1 MSEIMKVFTRPFEPD
16 AICALRKGA
25 DCRTSDYC
33 KWLLGDRINK
43 QPPCLS
49 DAESKTLERWYG
61 ECEKLFNEAER
72 LALSGE
78 DRKGLA
84 FDDLKKRSLALAD
97 EVFSRQD
104 RGLVFGRVAQ
114 VFDYVSSRGVKPKI
128 VSRSASHGQNQ
139 EKDIELH
146 WESYPRLNPEKFRA
160 LIEIE
165 KFAGWD
171 PPLPEELARAKES
184 FLTEYPTNQELVQMA
199 ESNGRLY
206 RELRNYAYRAGALK
220 NGKEILLGQMKRAG
234 IPDLHHNKIIE
245 SFERGRAATMRR
257 REAKAFKK
265 TMSTKSAAG
274 KTHVQKSTKAA
285 KPPQFKTAVAPF
297 DVKTFGIHPN
307 SILNLKPARRWS
319 IVADETGSLF
329 DNDAFDFKKDAGYYV
344 FVLVPDYAVL
354 PKLQSGWH
362 AVKQPLKALISAA
375 EDLAKSGCGV
385 IGIPVGGLYPTN
397 RQLWFSCIETL
408 LDIVLRVLPVDGKTE
423 VNLCVEQRGAA
434 DSRNADLL
442 GKTADDAMYHLSL
455 VNPGKAKSICLS
467 AAFISKT
474 GCPFNGYADLVAFS
488 MGCAK
493 TTRQVLG
500 KFGWEGPCLISDSPD
515 AVQAFRRCLDLVHQG
530 GVLPVADWNVLVQ
543 SRDAQAVGSLIGAL
557 LRTFGEEAR
566 KDVALWRQYLDYV
579 MAHLDSKAIRM
590 SVLKP
595 QIAWLKEYEPD
606 AAQLPPRLRLLW
618 LTAQLAESNHL
629 GGTKFGAELHER
641 AFVELCERLKD
652 EDAPLTCFAALH
664 LAVEK
669 TDSFEF
675 DVAKDIL
682 KPWERERVAVPG
694 LRYHAQVLSS
704 LGQHAAFLGDN
715 EKALDYFKKAMDE
728 FGQLSSDW
736 QRDFDQTCAY
746 AVIAAMDAKSLDLER
761 LMSLYLYGGEWSE
774 ETMVDKAKQLSA
786 VGEGEPDSK
795 YAHAIL
801 LRYLV
806 TLPADNPIRSA
817 FLADSAKWQWSEDG
831 HPWELIAFYRA
842 LLLPQDDPAR
852 SEWLR
857 RGYNLC
863 ANGGP
868 TLKAIAVVILGA
880 LLYDGAASRD
890 EYVAKVEEV
899 INLLPNLGKVRASAL
914 LAHTDKPLPPLELAA
929 KVLPFNFR

>member
-1 MSEIMKVFTRPFEPD
+1 MKEILNTHFIAVGPSSGML
-16 AICALRKGA
+16 A
-25 DCRTSDYC
+25 DYC
-33 KWLLGDRINK
+33 KRLLKSRKSTGVIPK
-43 QPPCLS
+43 GLS
-49 DAESKTLERWYG
+49 PIECQKAEDWFGR
-61 ECEKLFNEAER
+61 CEKLFEEAER
-72 LALSGE
+72 LANSGE

-84 FDDLKKRSLALAD
+84 FDDLKRRSLALAD
-97 EVFSRQD
+97 EVFSGPD
-104 RGLVFGRVAQ
+104 RGAVFGRVAQ
-114 VFDYVSSRGVKPKI
+114 AFDAALSGGKPKKP
-128 VSRSASHGQNQ
+128 SRQKSCGQNA
-139 EKDIELH
+139 IEEIDGH
-146 WESYPRLNPEKFRA
+146 WEPYPPLSPAKSWALN
-160 LIEIE
+160 EIQ

-171 PPLPEELARAKES
+171 PPATENLDAAKES
-184 FLTEYPTNQELVQMA
+184 FLEKFPADRELVQMA
-199 ESNGRLY
+199 EFNGSLY
-206 RELRNYAYRAGALK
+206 RELRNFAYRTGALK
-220 NGKEILLGQMKRAG
+220 NGKNILLEQMSKAG
-234 IPDLHHNKIIE
+234 IPGRHHNKILE
-245 SFERGRAATMRR
+245 SFERGRVAAMRW

-265 TMSTKSAAG
+265 TMPTTSVAG
-274 KTHVQKSTKAA
+274 KAQGQRSVKTA
-285 KPPQFKTAVAPF
+285 KTPQFKAASAPI
-297 DVKTFGIHPN
+297 DVKASGIHPN
-307 SILNLKPARRWS
+307 SILNLKPARRWT

-329 DNDAFDFKKDAGYYV
+329 GNDAFDSKKGAGYYV
-344 FVLVPDYAVL
+344 FVLVPDYAGL

-362 AVKQPLKALISAA
+362 AVNQPLKALVSAG
-375 EDLAKSGCGV
+375 ENLVKSGCGI

-442 GKTADDAMYHLSL
+442 DKTADDAMYHLSL
-455 VNPGKAKSICLS
+455 CNSAKAKEMRLG
-467 AAFISKT
+467 ARFIAKT
-474 GCPFNGYADLVAFS
+474 ENPYNGYADLVAFS
-488 MGCAK
+488 HGCSKDVKA
-493 TTRQVLG
+493 VLG
-500 KFGWEGPCLISDSPD
+500 GFGWEGPCLIPSD
-515 AVQAFRRCLDLVHQG
+515 ANVVQTFRRCLDLVHQG
-530 GVLPVADWNVLVQ
+530 RVIPVDDWNVLVR
-543 SRDAQAVGSLIGAL
+543 SHDAQAVGSLIGAL

-566 KDVALWRQYLDYV
+566 KNVTLWRQYLDYV

-590 SVLKP
+590 SVLGP

-641 AFVELCERLKD
+641 EFVELCERLKD

-669 TDSFEF
+669 TDAFEF
-675 DVAKDIL
+675 GVARDIL

-704 LGQHAAFLGDN
+704 LGQHTAFLGDN

-728 FGQLSSDW
+728 FGRLSSDW

-746 AVIAAMDAKSLDLER
+746 AVIAAMDAKSPDFER

-774 ETMVDKAKQLSA
+774 ETMVDMAHQLAA
-786 VGEGEPDSK
+786 VGEDEPDSK

-806 TLPADNPIRSA
+806 TLPADNPIRSTY
-817 FLADSAKWQWSEDG
+817 LADSAKWQWSEDS

-852 SEWLR
+852 CEWLWK
-857 RGYNLC
+857 GYNLC

-868 TLKAIAVVILGA
+868 TLKAISAVILGA
-880 LLYDGAASRD
+880 LLHDGVATRD
-890 EYVAKVEEV
+890 EYMAKVEEV
-899 INLLPNLGKVRASAL
+899 INILPNIGKSRASAL
-914 LAHTDKPLPPLELAA
+914 LAHVDKPIPLLELAA